1 MRAKIVVADAGP
13 LIALA
18 VADVLPVCISMLAGL
33 AVPEAVLQECIAD
46 SYAPGAAAGP
56 GRAAAVGR
64 AVDRRYF
71 YPLRHA
77 PPPMP
82 PLNDRRFLLGGIPH
96 TEIVPLDTALAQG
109 LGTGEIAVLSYA
121 TQHQLLALIDER
133 RARRVAQR
141 LNISVIGSGSLLA
154 TLQRQGFIDSVEP
167 AFAAWQKHGY
177 FVSEKVK
184 DDIRRSCGA

>member
-1 MRAKIVVADAGP
+1 MRAKI
-13 LIALA
+13 I

-46 SYAPGAAAGP
+46 SYAPGAAVIEHLH
-56 GRAAAVGR
+56 RE
-64 AVDRRYF
+64 
-71 YPLRHA
+71 
-77 PPPMP
+77 
-82 PLNDRRFLLGGIPH
+82 NRFEVIPH